1 MSDGASFE
9 KAWKITKELSLR
21 ERADA
26 EEFAHPDDMKGQKLR
41 DKVPSW
47 MGSSKTGELNPRDLD
62 RMRHTAA
69 SSPFRFFDEGE
80 IYERLIENMSE
91 DAYNR
96 FELQSDSEEDMRRR
110 VFDELTVFGGYS
122 PDQIGECEN
131 CGAPAEGTG
140 LYGGTQMSLCRGCA

>member
-26 EEFAHPDDMKGQKLR
+26 EEFAHPDDMKGHRLR

-47 MGSSKTGELNPRDLD
+47 MRSSESGELNPKDLD
-62 RMRHTAA
+62 RLRHTAA
-69 SSPFRFFDEGE
+69 TSPFRFFDEDE
-80 IYERLIENMSE
+80 IYERLMENMSE

-96 FELQSDSEEDMRRR
+96 FELQSDSEEDMKRRI
-110 VFDELTVFGGYS
+110 FDELPVFGGYS
-122 PDQIGECEN
+122 SDLIGECEN

>member
-26 EEFAHPDDMKGQKLR
+26 EEFAHPDDMKGQRLR

-47 MGSSKTGELNPRDLD
+47 MGSSETGELNPRDLD

-69 SSPFRFFDEGE
+69 SSPFRFFDEDE
-80 IYERLIENMSE
+80 IYERLTENMSE

-96 FELQSDSEEDMRRR
+96 FELQSDSAADMWERIMA
-110 VFDELTVFGGYS
+110 EHPTPYS
-122 PDQIGECEN
+122 AEMIGECGN
-131 CGAPAEGTG
+131 CGAPAEGSG
-140 LYGGTQMSLCRGCA
+140 DYGGHGMDLCRNCV